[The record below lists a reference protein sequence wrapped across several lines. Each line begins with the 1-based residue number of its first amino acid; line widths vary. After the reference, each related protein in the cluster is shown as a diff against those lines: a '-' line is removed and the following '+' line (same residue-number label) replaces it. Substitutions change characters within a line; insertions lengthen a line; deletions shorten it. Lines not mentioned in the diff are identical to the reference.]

1 MKKAILLV
9 FLLFAACSSGSE
21 NIDTSSSEIESEE
34 VAEIKPEEDSS
45 NGVRFL
51 EFPGD
56 TDIDYFFPC
65 IDQKGLNAIPAP
77 QQINDK
83 IRIEFDEGYDQEYID
98 SFEVAFNECAEEQ
111 GSSNVATDESEN
123 TESNEKQ
130 TSKNIEVNQ
139 NLECK
144 KAFYSDRPQPLKEDG
159 AFLYYKYYWQGQE
172 KICYNYYEAEIIDDD
187 LENQVKLLFNGLILF
202 LVS

>member
-1 MKKAILLV
+1 MKKATLIV

-21 NIDTSSSEIESEE
+21 NIDASTSEIESEE
-34 VAEIKPEEDSS
+34 VTEIKPEEDSS

-77 QQINDK
+77 QQFNNK

-111 GSSNVATDESEN
+111 GSSN
-123 TESNEKQ
+123 EKQ

-139 NLECK
+139 NLMNAKGKAGLVTPAPYLLNK
-144 KAFYSDRPQPLKEDG
+144 KLTENYLSKKQSEEVHMASSASHTSATINVPVG
-159 AFLYYKYYWQGQE
+159 ASTGTKCNCHGFVARL
-172 KICYNYYEAEIIDDD
+172 N
-187 LENQVKLLFNGLILF
+187 
-202 LVS
+202 